1 MADDNPR
8 DLGSA
13 WFGIHEDCLEI
24 MWESKA
30 ASGVGAGPM
39 VTADHRLGP
48 AQSPRSPNPSD
59 LRARR
64 SLWASSGRTERVS
77 TPPPP

>member
-1 MADDNPR
+1 MADGNRR
-8 DLGSA
+8 DLHSA
-13 WFGIHEDCLEI
+13 WFEIHEDCLEVGV
-24 MWESKA
+24 KA
-30 ASGVGAGPM
+30 VSGVGAGPM

-48 AQSPRSPNPSD
+48 QSPRSRNPSD